1 MGYISYPRT
10 EGSAKDIKR
19 AEHVLLLID
28 RLLQYFNSS
37 DLQLLLTLVSR
48 IGWANLP
55 PALRARLLQLLY
67 YDFFKKVK
75 EKSKKDAK
83 VTIDLVQSTSRM
95 LVDIALQQRDLFEN
109 KSLVNLS
116 LHERI
121 NKTNQLSL
129 PHNLISHV
137 ISYGQEMLVF
147 DNGIHVILTAHP
159 SGNRYLKN
167 QQKHLRLAIRAH
179 NPDTVQTLKQ
189 AHKSGM
195 LVTMNLLA
203 DHVVKQ
209 KVHQHPNRINQPL
222 APINYDIGRIEKGML
237 AHKEVRRAVMQ
248 TVECNV
254 GSAIQP
260 KVTTNIGYQS
270 AYRALRLHLISILRQ
285 EYGLTVNAKI
295 ICNFSYW
302 VEDHQT
308 QGAVYRYLTIHIVR
322 ITRQLKAQGRAI
334 TVQEWLDKIE
344 IVLVDFFKIVYIKKH
359 LNCTPYHYSTSE
371 SEIIAA
377 AILYELQE
385 YFISL
390 NIPMNSILSNHLVS
404 QYLSAEL
411 PK

>member
-28 RLLQYFNSS
+28 RLLQYFNTS
-37 DLQLLLTLVSR
+37 DVQLLLTLVSR

-55 PALRARLLQLLY
+55 PALRNRLFQLLY

-95 LVDIALQQRDLFEN
+95 LVDIALQQQDLFEN

-129 PHNLISHV
+129 PHNIVSQVNAH
-137 ISYGQEMLVF
+137 GHEMLVF

-179 NPDTVQTLKQ
+179 NPDTAQTLKQ

-203 DHVVKQ
+203 DHVIKQ
-209 KVHQHPNRINQPL
+209 KDHQHPNRINQPL
-222 APINYDIGRIEKGML
+222 APINYDIERIEKGML
-237 AHKEVRRAVMQ
+237 AHREVRRAVMQ
-248 TVECNV
+248 TVECHV
-254 GSAIQP
+254 GLTIQDEDA
-260 KVTTNIGYQS
+260 TNIGYQS
-270 AYRALRLHLISILRQ
+270 AYRALRLHLISILKQ

-295 ICNFSYW
+295 ICNFRYW

-308 QGAVYRYLTIHIVR
+308 QGVVCRYLTIHIVR
-322 ITRQLKAQGRAI
+322 ITRQLKAQGHGA
-334 TVQEWLDKIE
+334 TLQEWLEKIE
-344 IVLVDFFKIVYIKKH
+344 VVLVDFFKTVCIKIH
-359 LNCTPYHYSTSE
+359 PNCTPCHYSTLE

-390 NIPMNSILSNHLVS
+390 NIPMDSILSDQLVS